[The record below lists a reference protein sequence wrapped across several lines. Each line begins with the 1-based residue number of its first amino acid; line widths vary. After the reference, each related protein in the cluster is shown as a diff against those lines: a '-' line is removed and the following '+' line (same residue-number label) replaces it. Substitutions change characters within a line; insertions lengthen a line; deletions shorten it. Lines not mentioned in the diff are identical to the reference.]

1 MESLEISNPFMLVLG
16 AVILLVVLY
25 FWNKQ
30 NQASLKK
37 RKNKTFKERFQE
49 RKKEQQDKR

>member
-1 MESLEISNPFMLVLG
+1 MESLEISNPFMLVFCGL
-16 AVILLVVLY
+16 ILLVVLY

-30 NQASLKK
+30 NQASSKK
-37 RKNKTFKERFQE
+37 WKNKTFKERYQE